1 MPLQIQAHYNPDSR
15 NRAFDTHTIP
25 YAFKTHVIIVMS
37 AHIFY
42 CTQPPHAEVTKL
54 LCPHHEGA
62 GSPHPIRMGGPDLW
76 YQIALVDTTVEQSL
90 VSSAG
95 GTRGREC
102 VQCVAGSQRR
112 RHGVEGGMGE
122 GR

>member
-1 MPLQIQAHYNPDSR
+1 M
-15 NRAFDTHTIP
+15 
-25 YAFKTHVIIVMS
+25 
-37 AHIFY
+37 
-42 CTQPPHAEVTKL
+42 TKL

-102 VQCVAGSQRR
+102 VQCEEGSQRR
-112 RHGVEGGMGE
+112 RQRVEGWVGGEKRVGLGEIGE
-122 GR
+122 GRKDSRR